1 MVIGRKIPDDI
12 TFNVRVRNDYLGGDN
27 PYQWQEMTTDDYFKD
42 KRVLIFSLPGAF
54 TPTCSTMQLPGFEEH
69 YDELKATGIDEIY
82 WVSVND
88 SFVMNA
94 WTREQKID
102 NIKVIPDG
110 SGEFTRGM
118 GMLVDKDN
126 LSFGKRSWRYAAL
139 INDGVV
145 EMFWEEPGRMDNC
158 PDDPYGETS
167 PENILATITGGE

>member
-1 MVIGRKIPDDI
+1 MTIKAGDKIPSVTFKKITDDGLADI
-12 TFNVRVRNDYLGGDN
+12 SS
-27 PYQWQEMTTDDYFKD
+27 DDYFKGR
-42 KRVLIFSLPGAF
+42 KVALFSVPGAF
-54 TPTCSTMQLPGFEEH
+54 TPTCSTYQLPNFEKM
-69 YDELKATGIDEIY
+69 YADFSLSGIDEIY
-82 WVSVND
+82 CMSVND
-88 SFVMNA
+88 AFVMNA
-94 WTREQKID
+94 WAKDQKLEYV
-102 NIKVIPDG
+102 KVIPDG

-139 INDGVV
+139 INDGIV